1 MAKRLP
7 YHVGP
12 CGKGTTCP
20 QCLDIRSN
28 RTKSI
33 RPYVP
38 PLHRG
43 LVELLAS
50 CPYDSPRPIHADAR
64 HQANTLI
71 TYGLLE
77 RSPSE
82 DGMVEP
88 RLYRVTDRG
97 AEVVRRWK
105 RSGWLA

>member
-50 CPYDSPRPIHADAR
+50 CPYDSPKAIHADVR

-77 RSPSE
+77 RSPG
-82 DGMVEP
+82 D
-88 RLYRVTDRG
+88 RLLSFYRVTDRG